1 MRAALNNARLDV
13 KEDLKVA
20 GLLVR
25 QSLVTLESQQKR
37 LTALRLTSP
46 TCSLRDCALAQQ
58 HALLRKRAQET
69 ALALA
74 LQALATLKLARGR
87 TVSHANEQHLWSLAL
102 RWTAKT

>member
-1 MRAALNNARLDV
+1 V
-13 KEDLKVA
+13 TEVLKVA

-37 LTALRLTSP
+37 WLTAPRLTFP

-58 HALLRKRAQET
+58 HALLRKRVQET

-74 LQALATLKLARGR
+74 LQALATLKLARKR
-87 TVSHANEQHLWSLAL
+87 TVSHANEQPLRSLAL
-102 RWTAKT
+102 R